1 MNIYLDLFLTFLKL
15 GATKWEDIPV
25 EDLRDSLHIIDESI
39 RVVKLDRPSQQ
50 LSMFY

>member
-1 MNIYLDLFLTFLKL
+1 MKERVLLKL